1 MSEYFTM
8 EVEPTGDPNTYEFI
22 TNQVLTDHDEE
33 VYESPDEGEE
43 GSPIAQMLFSA
54 IEGILE
60 LTIVGDTL
68 TVTRDP
74 DVTWE
79 YIIGEVRDALRD
91 FFL

>member
-1 MSEYFTM
+1 VSEYFTM
-8 EVEPTGDPNTYEFI
+8 EVEPTGDPNTYELI

-43 GSPIAQMLFSA
+43 GSPIAQLLFGA
-54 IEGILE
+54 VEGILE

-68 TVTRDP
+68 TITRDP
-74 DVTWE
+74 DVPWE
-79 YIIGEVRDALRD
+79 YIVSEVRDALRD